1 MTDYKLIGIK
11 IRERRSDK
19 NMTQEMLAEK
29 SDLSVSYI
37 SNVETGKKKIS
48 LTAILKICAA
58 LDISLNALLF
68 GNQDYVAEDT
78 LTSDF
83 DNLLKDCNRFEKQL
97 IFEAARSEKQSLKKY
112 EELIIREIKEI
123 NK

>member
-1 MTDYKLIGIK
+1 MTDFKLIGIK

-68 GNQDYVAEDT
+68 GNQDYVTEDT

-83 DNLLKDCNRFEKQL
+83 DNLLKDCNRFEKQ
-97 IFEAARSEKQSLKKY
+97 
-112 EELIIREIKEI
+112 
-123 NK
+123 

>member
-1 MTDYKLIGIK
+1 MTDFKLIGIK

-68 GNQDYVAEDT
+68 GNQDYVTEDT

-112 EELIIREIKEI
+112 AELIIREIKEI

>member
-19 NMTQEMLAEK
+19 NMTQETLAEK

-68 GNQDYVAEDT
+68 GNQDYVTEDT

>member
-1 MTDYKLIGIK
+1 MTDFKLIGIK

-68 GNQDYVAEDT
+68 GNQDYVTEDT

-83 DNLLKDCNRFEKQL
+83 DKLLKDCNRFEKQL